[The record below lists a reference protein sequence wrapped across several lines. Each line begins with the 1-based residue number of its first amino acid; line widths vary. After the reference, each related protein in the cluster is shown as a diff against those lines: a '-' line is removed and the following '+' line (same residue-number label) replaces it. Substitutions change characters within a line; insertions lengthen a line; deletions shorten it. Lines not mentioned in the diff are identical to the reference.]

1 MDGAGSVKGGKKMD
15 KKLTDQIREFL
26 NIHGIL
32 YCSKPE
38 DSYGYWRDFAV
49 NIHRATLTANY
60 EWLDEIIYPKIEQI
74 FQKHDGEAFTNSLL
88 NTIKQELERI
98 KEQVIESAS
107 DKHMAKF
114 VFDDCV
120 IQKLRKLFQDSYYF
134 RIAKSHLLGKGVH
147 DEKDEE
153 ADE

>member
-1 MDGAGSVKGGKKMD
+1 MD
-15 KKLTDQIREFL
+15 KKLKDQIREFL
-26 NIHGIL
+26 NIPDIL
-32 YCSKPE
+32 SCNESE
-38 DSYGYWRDFAV
+38 NSYGYWYDFAV
-49 NIHRATLTANY
+49 NLQRAAQTENY
-60 EWLDEIIYPKIEQI
+60 EWMEETIYPKIEQI
-74 FQKHDGEAFTNSLL
+74 FHKHYGEAFTNSLL
-88 NTIKQELERI
+88 DTIKQELDRL
-98 KEQVIESAS
+98 KEQVIESTS
-107 DKHMAKF
+107 NDYMAKF